1 MIPAPVTPP
10 PMINTSVAI
19 VGVPVSA
26 CLSML
31 VGDMILHPCNGKDFP
46 DLLKPSPKKIWINKR
61 NDHSDVVNLF
71 KYLFK

>member
-26 CLSML
+26 GLWML
-31 VGDMILHPCNGKDFP
+31 VGDMILLPCHGKILLF
-46 DLLKPSPKKIWINKR
+46 LLKPYS
-61 NDHSDVVNLF
+61 
-71 KYLFK
+71 